1 MAIIRNQMKYLIY
14 ILPFIFILLGCG
26 TQKHVYN
33 LKIYEEMYV
42 CQRAQDFFGKPLNL
56 YRKQLDYLSKFKYS
70 LKNDTVYILEMS
82 GVQGDVVY
90 ITIWN
95 KNKIL
100 SYTNKQDLFESKNEA
115 LFTKYMM
122 TLVSEWNISEIR
134 KEEEINTQ
142 IMPCELIFA
151 TKIIFNK
158 GEYHIDCIYFK
169 EFFNF
174 ERDNND
180 FPW

>member
-1 MAIIRNQMKYLIY
+1 MKNYLSY
-14 ILPFIFILLGCG
+14 AVFIFILLGCG

-33 LKIYEEMYV
+33 SKIYEEMYV
-42 CQRAQDFFGKPLNL
+42 CQRGLGFTGEPQNL
-56 YRKQLDYLSKFKYS
+56 YRKQLDYLNKFEYS
-70 LKNDTVYILEMS
+70 LKNDTVYILEMY
-82 GVQGDVVY
+82 GVQGNIS

-95 KNKIL
+95 KNKKL
-100 SYTNKQDLFESKNEA
+100 SYTYKQGFFESMNKA

-122 TLVSEWNISEIR
+122 KLVSEWNISEIR
-134 KEEEINTQ
+134 KEEEINTE

-158 GEYHIDCIYFK
+158 GEYHIDCISFK

-174 ERDNND
+174 ERDKND
-180 FPW
+180 FQWE